1 MEESKTWLAKLAISL
16 NWREKFDVEGLIE
29 RAKIADVAG
38 GFCRR
43 TRHSLPSILGI
54 KMHNQ

>member
-1 MEESKTWLAKLAISL
+1 MARKLAISL